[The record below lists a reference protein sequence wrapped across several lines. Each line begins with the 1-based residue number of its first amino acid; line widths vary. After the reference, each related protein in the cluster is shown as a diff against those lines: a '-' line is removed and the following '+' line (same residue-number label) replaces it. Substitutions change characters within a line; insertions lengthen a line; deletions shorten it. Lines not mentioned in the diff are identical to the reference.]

1 MPMFHNPIFLQC
13 DCSKDAQ
20 SKMNNSEEFLR
31 KELANKYKDMGK
43 KVDGF
48 E

>member
-1 MPMFHNPIFLQC
+1 MIKINKNIKIANTLPGHLY
-13 DCSKDAQ
+13 
-20 SKMNNSEEFLR
+20 NSEEFLR

-43 KVDGF
+43 KIDGF

>member
-1 MPMFHNPIFLQC
+1 
-13 DCSKDAQ
+13 
-20 SKMNNSEEFLR
+20 MNNSEEFLR
-31 KELANKYKDMGK
+31 KELANKYKDFEK

>member
-1 MPMFHNPIFLQC
+1 MDN
-13 DCSKDAQ
+13 K
-20 SKMNNSEEFLR
+20 EEFLR

-43 KVDGF
+43 KVEGF